1 MIRDL
6 LSSSGFKSSAERPR
20 SLLLVI
26 ATGALRED
34 CTGFYKSTK
43 DQPTRLEMRRLHEE
57 VMAELSLEE

>member
-1 MIRDL
+1 M
-6 LSSSGFKSSAERPR
+6 
-20 SLLLVI
+20 